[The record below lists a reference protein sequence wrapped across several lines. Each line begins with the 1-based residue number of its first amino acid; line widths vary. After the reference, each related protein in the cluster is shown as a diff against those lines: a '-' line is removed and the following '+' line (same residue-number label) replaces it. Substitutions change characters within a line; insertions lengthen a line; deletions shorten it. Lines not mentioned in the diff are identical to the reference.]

1 LIVSAAICMRRLFLL
16 LCCLVL
22 VAPFA
27 SAAPLRVAMA
37 GAPPFVMTSKSGE
50 PAGFAIEL
58 WQSLETA
65 NGWSTEGIRKFATM
79 DEALAAVSC
88 GECDV
93 LVGNTSITSEREKI
107 VEFSQPYYRS
117 GLQIMVSEQ
126 RGHIA
131 RFFERLFVP
140 EHMKVLGGVLLGVLI
155 ATIAVAAFERRH
167 NPDFPK
173 TRGAGFAEAF
183 YYVMGLVTGKSS
195 YKGRLVLVAWMLASL
210 FVVAYVNGVLI
221 SSMTADL
228 VLGRIHGPGDLRN
241 HLIGLVGGSQSEAYA
256 QAENLDYVAYPDLD
270 TAVAALVRDKVACL
284 IGDAPVLEYYDFTHP
299 RIPIH
304 EEGPIFQPV
313 NYGFAMPQN
322 SPLQEAINV
331 ELLHLIEAHYFEQLG
346 AKYFGA
352 SYQK

>member
-1 LIVSAAICMRRLFLL
+1 MRRLFLL
-16 LCCLVL
+16 LCCLAF
-22 VAPFA
+22 VAHFA
-27 SAAPLRVAMA
+27 SAAPLRVALA
-37 GAPPFVMTSKSGE
+37 GAPPFVMTAKNGD
-50 PAGFAIEL
+50 PAGFTVEL
-58 WQSLETA
+58 WQSIAAA
-65 NGWSTEGIRKFATM
+65 NGWSTAEIRKFPTM
-79 DEALAAVSC
+79 DEALAAVGR

-93 LVGNTSITSEREKI
+93 LVGNTSITSEREKT

-126 RGHIA
+126 RGHVA
-131 RFFERLFVP
+131 RFLGRLFVP
-140 EHMKVLGGVLLGVLI
+140 EHMKVLGSILLGVLI

-195 YKGRLVLVAWMLASL
+195 YKGFSGVLGRLVLVGWMLASL

-228 VLGRIHGPGDLRN
+228 VLGRIHGPGDLKN
-241 HLIGLVGGSQSEAYA
+241 HLVGVVGGSQSEDYA
-256 QAENLDYVAYPDLD
+256 QANNLDYVAYPDLD
-270 TAVAALVRDKVACL
+270 TAVAMLVRGKVQCL
-284 IGDAPVLEYYDFTHP
+284 VGDAPVLEYYDFTHP

-313 NYGFAMPQN
+313 NYGFAVPQN
-322 SPLQEAINV
+322 SSLQESINI

>member
-1 LIVSAAICMRRLFLL
+1 MRRLLSL
-16 LCCLVL
+16 LCCLAFA
-22 VAPFA
+22 APFA

-37 GAPPFVMTSKSGE
+37 GAPPFIMTAKDGQ
-50 PAGFAIEL
+50 PAGFSVEL
-58 WQSLETA
+58 WQSIAAA
-65 NGWSTEGIRKFATM
+65 NGWSTAEIRRFATM
-79 DEALAAVSC
+79 DEALAAVSR

-93 LVGNTSITSEREKI
+93 LVGNVSITSEREKI

-155 ATIAVAAFERRH
+155 ATIVVAAFERRH

-195 YKGRLVLVAWMLASL
+195 YKGFSGVLGRLVLVGWMLASL

-256 QAENLDYVAYPDLD
+256 QADNLDYVAYPDLD
-270 TAVAALVRDKVACL
+270 TAVAMLVRGRVACL

-331 ELLHLIEAHYFEQLG
+331 ELLHLIEAKYFDTLG
-346 AKYFGA
+346 AKYFGE

>member
-1 LIVSAAICMRRLFLL
+1 MRRLFLL

-22 VAPFA
+22 VARFA

-50 PAGFAIEL
+50 PAGFTIEL
-58 WQSLETA
+58 WQSLAAA
-65 NGWSTEGIRKFATM
+65 NGWSTAEIRKFGTM
-79 DEALAAVSC
+79 DEALAAVSR

-155 ATIAVAAFERRH
+155 ATLAVAAFERRH

-195 YKGRLVLVAWMLASL
+195 YKGFSGVLGRLVLVGWMLASL

-256 QAENLDYVAYPDLD
+256 QAGNLDYVAYPDLD

>member
-1 LIVSAAICMRRLFLL
+1 MRCLLSL
-16 LCCLVL
+16 LCGLVF
-22 VAPFA
+22 AAHFA
-27 SAAPLRVAMA
+27 SAAPLRVALA
-37 GAPPFVMTSKSGE
+37 GSPPFVMTARDGQ
-50 PAGFAIEL
+50 PAGFSVEL
-58 WQSLETA
+58 AQSIAAA
-65 NGWSTEGIRKFATM
+65 NGWSMGELRKFATM
-79 DEALAAVSC
+79 DEALDAVAR

-93 LVGNTSITSEREKI
+93 LVGNTSITSEREK
-107 VEFSQPYYRS
+107 VVDFSQPYYRS

-126 RGHIA
+126 RGHVV

-140 EHMKVLGGVLLGVLI
+140 EHMKVLGGILLGVLV

-195 YKGRLVLVAWMLASL
+195 YKGFSGVLGRLVLVGWMLASL

-228 VLGRIHGPGDLRN
+228 VLGHIRGPGDLKN
-241 HLIGLVGGSQSEAYA
+241 HLVGVVGGSQSEDYA
-256 QAENLDYVAYPDLD
+256 IANNLDYVAYPDLD
-270 TAVAALVRDKVACL
+270 TAVGALVRDKVQGL
-284 IGDAPVLEYYDFTHP
+284 VGDAPVLQYYDFTHP
-299 RIPIH
+299 RVPIH

-313 NYGFAMPQN
+313 NYGFAVPQN
-322 SPLQEAINV
+322 SPLRESINV
-331 ELLHLIEAHYFEQLG
+331 ALLRLIEAKYFEVLG
-346 AKYFGA
+346 AKYFGE

>member
-1 LIVSAAICMRRLFLL
+1 MRRLLLL
-16 LCCLVL
+16 LCCLAS
-22 VAPFA
+22 VAQFA
-27 SAAPLRVAMA
+27 SAAPLRVALA
-37 GAPPFVMTSKSGE
+37 GAPPFVMTAKNGE
-50 PAGFAIEL
+50 PAGFTVEL
-58 WQSLETA
+58 WQSIAAA
-65 NGWSTEGIRKFATM
+65 NGWSTAEIRKFATM
-79 DEALAAVSC
+79 DEALAAVAR

-126 RGHIA
+126 RGHVA
-131 RFFERLFVP
+131 QFFERLLVP
-140 EHMKVLGGVLLGVLI
+140 EHMKVLVGILLGVLV

-173 TRGAGFAEAF
+173 TRGAGIAEAF

-195 YKGRLVLVAWMLASL
+195 YKGFSGILGRLVLVGWMLASL

-228 VLGRIHGPGDLRN
+228 VLGHIHGPDDLKNR
-241 HLIGLVGGSQSEAYA
+241 LVGLVSGSESEDYA
-256 QAENLDYVAYPDLD
+256 RSSNLDYVAYGDLE
-270 TAVAALVRDKVACL
+270 TAVGALVRGRVQCL

-304 EEGPIFQPV
+304 EVGPIFQPV

-322 SPLQEAINV
+322 SPLREPINF
-331 ELLHLIEAHYFEQLG
+331 ELLRLIEAHYFEALG
-346 AKYFGA
+346 AKYFGE